1 MRAREKGAGS
11 SSLAVRVA
19 FLSITVGGAVTALA
33 AWSGAGGCAGP
44 EVPGVAPDPVCFDLV
59 RTLSERI
66 GVATAVVTVIMVLT
80 MVGLAKLGA
89 AEARP
94 R

>member
-1 MRAREKGAGS
+1 
-11 SSLAVRVA
+11 
-19 FLSITVGGAVTALA
+19 
-33 AWSGAGGCAGP
+33 
-44 EVPGVAPDPVCFDLV
+44 VCFDLV

-80 MVGLAKLGA
+80 MVGLARLGG
-89 AEARP
+89 AEARS

>member
-1 MRAREKGAGS
+1 MRARDERPRS

-19 FLSITVGGAVTALA
+19 FLSITVGGAVTAMA
-33 AWSGAGGCAGP
+33 AWSGAGGCAAP
-44 EVPGVAPDPVCFDLV
+44 SVPGVAPDPVCFDLV

-80 MVGLAKLGA
+80 MVGLARLGG
-89 AEARP
+89 AEARS